1 MPVYLVEI
9 LQDGQLEEGGKE
21 IENQREK
28 REGNGEAGGE
38 EEDQGEV
45 QEEFERLMIYNTI
58 WLVSLLFLDGKE
70 EFEFWWKLFFTV
82 EPIRK
87 VYSSNSTIRMDLD
100 SQGLNVVG
108 TIGSSCEIGQVEL
121 DLIPS

>member
-58 WLVSLLFLDGKE
+58 
-70 EFEFWWKLFFTV
+70 
-82 EPIRK
+82 
-87 VYSSNSTIRMDLD
+87 
-100 SQGLNVVG
+100 
-108 TIGSSCEIGQVEL
+108 
-121 DLIPS
+121 